1 MNLYLKQQFFS
12 WGDKFFIY
20 DAGGNEKYYVEGEI
34 FSFGKKLHIYDLSD
48 NEVAYI
54 EQRLFSFFPRYTI
67 YKGNDAVAEVTKEF
81 SFFKQEYTVEGTG
94 WSVLGDFFDHEYEIT
109 KHGAPVAEVS
119 KQWFTLGDAYEIFIN
134 EDSGA
139 DEVTVLATVLVID
152 ACIEADNN

>member
-1 MNLYLKQQFFS
+1 M
-12 WGDKFFIY
+12 
-20 DAGGNEKYYVEGEI
+20 
-34 FSFGKKLHIYDLSD
+34 
-48 NEVAYI
+48 
-54 EQRLFSFFPRYTI
+54 
-67 YKGNDAVAEVTKEF
+67 
-81 SFFKQEYTVEGTG
+81 
-94 WSVLGDFFDHEYEIT
+94 LGDFFDHEYEIT

>member
-20 DAGGNEKYYVEGEI
+20 DAGGNERYYVEGEI
-34 FSFGKKLHIYDLSD
+34 FSFGKKLHIYDLAD

-94 WSVLGDFFDHEYEIT
+94 
-109 KHGAPVAEVS
+109 
-119 KQWFTLGDAYEIFIN
+119 
-134 EDSGA
+134 
-139 DEVTVLATVLVID
+139 
-152 ACIEADNN
+152 